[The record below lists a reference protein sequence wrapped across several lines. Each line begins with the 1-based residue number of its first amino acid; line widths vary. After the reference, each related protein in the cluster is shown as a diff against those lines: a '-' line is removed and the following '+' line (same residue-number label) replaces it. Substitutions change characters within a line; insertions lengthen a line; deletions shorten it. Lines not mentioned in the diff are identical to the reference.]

1 MMAANQFRVLV
12 RGFASSA
19 VRNAGLVKPPIQVF
33 GTEGRYAAAL
43 YSAASKNKALDAVE
57 KDLTTFQAT
66 LQKDKPLAEFLA
78 DPSIKKT
85 VKVQGLAAACDKL
98 KMSEL
103 TKNMLTA
110 MAENGRHNL
119 VNAVI
124 GSYGTIMAAQ
134 RGEVVCEVVTAK
146 ALDPAM
152 TKEVEATIALFLKK
166 GEKSKTSY
174 KVDPAIIGGMVVSIG
189 DKFADMSIASKMKK
203 YTELIKAAA

>member
-1 MMAANQFRVLV
+1 MAANQFRVLV
-12 RGFASSA
+12 RGFSSSA

-43 YSAASKNKALDAVE
+43 FSAASKNKALDAVE

-66 LQKDKPLAEFLA
+66 LKKDKPLADFLA

-119 VNAVI
+119 VPAVI
-124 GSYGTIMAAQ
+124 GSYGSIMAAQ

-166 GEKSKTSY
+166 GEKSLTSY
-174 KVDPAIIGGMVVSIG
+174 KVDPTIIGGMVVSIG

>member
-1 MMAANQFRVLV
+1 MAANQFRVLV
-12 RGFASSA
+12 RGFSSSA
-19 VRNAGLVKPPIQVF
+19 TRNAHLALFVP
-33 GTEGRYAAAL
+33 ESRYAAAL
-43 YSAASKNKALDAVE
+43 FSAASKNKALDVVE
-57 KDLTTFQAT
+57 KDLATFQAT

-78 DPSIKKT
+78 DPSIKKP
-85 VKVQGLAAACDKL
+85 VKVEGLSAACDKL
-98 KMSEL
+98 KMNSL

-119 VNAVI
+119 VDAVI

-134 RGEVVCEVVTAK
+134 RGEVVCEVITAK

-152 TKEVEATIALFLKK
+152 TKEVESTIALFLKK

-174 KVDPAIIGGMVVSIG
+174 KVDPSIIGGMVVSIG
-189 DKFADMSIASKMKK
+189 DKYADMSIASKMKK